1 MERPAPRQS
10 RHPPLTAASP
20 VPPPPAGI
28 DPVIIEASDCRDLQ
42 RTTRL
47 AGAPA
52 WHTARALTIVPVR
65 LSRAQVTCYDRGRG
79 LECDRRGFLS
89 NGSDGHPNMRCAR
102 RSRHAHP
109 PPVCSST
116 PEIPGLASQVKDR
129 QSRARA
135 TQRAVSTWCKGRPQ
149 VHRLTSARTRPARAR
164 APLRTRAPI
173 CICISR
179 ASAPAASAFERAL
192 VASPVGYRAASQV
205 ASAR

>member
-1 MERPAPRQS
+1 MSLGWNPVPRAGLMERPAPRQS

-28 DPVIIEASDCRDLQ
+28 DPVIIEASGCRDLQ

-135 TQRAVSTWCKGRPQ
+135 TQRAVSTWCKGRPPGAPPH
-149 VHRLTSARTRPARAR
+149 VSAHPPCARP
-164 APLRTRAPI
+164 
-173 CICISR
+173 
-179 ASAPAASAFERAL
+179 
-192 VASPVGYRAASQV
+192 RAAADESPNLHLHL
-205 ASAR
+205 ARICTCRERV